1 MITVTIKAQYL
12 DNFIDTFITTKRS
25 LYAGDFEKYLEHL
38 NNCHYFPQDEASK
51 FFKMYTSY
59 HSLHNEII
67 TEDFTLPLDVY
78 YYMINTST
86 I

>member
-12 DNFIDTFITTKRS
+12 YNFIDTFITTKRS
-25 LYAGDFEKYLEHL
+25 MYAGDFEKYLEHL
-38 NNCHYFPQDEASK
+38 NNCHYFPQDEASH
-51 FFKMYTSY
+51 YN
-59 HSLHNEII
+59 LHNEII